1 MKPEPGIYEALL
13 ERYKIRPEEAVFFDD
28 LPQNLEAARRFGL
41 STVLV
46 TGYESIVEGLRSFG
60 IEIE

>member
-1 MKPEPGIYEALL
+1 MRRFWSATRSGRKRLC
-13 ERYKIRPEEAVFFDD
+13 FFDD